1 MISRLLTGAELRV
14 SACAC
19 IAQSLWS
26 IACMRVRPSK
36 SIDDAGPDAASV
48 TDSLYLEKRARLTAT
63 TVAVEA
69 MLRPE
74 LSLNGMSA
82 IK

>member
-1 MISRLLTGAELRV
+1 MCLHSAISVADCVRV
-14 SACAC
+14 CPAVEVHLASHHHD
-19 IAQSLWS
+19 
-26 IACMRVRPSK
+26 
-36 SIDDAGPDAASV
+36 DDAGPDAASV
-48 TDSLYLEKRARLTAT
+48 TDSLYLENRGRSMPT

-82 IK
+82 I